1 MAFHII
7 GDADT
12 VLGYRFAGVTG
23 DAVSTVEEARSAFQK
38 AIAGGQGILLIT
50 EQVENMLD
58 AEVKAHRLAT
68 CPPFLA
74 VVPGVWGTTG
84 KRRSLQSLISE
95 AVGIK
100 IVETKPQDNM

>member
-1 MAFHII
+1 MAYHII

-23 DAVSTVEEARSAFQK
+23 DAVSTPEEARAAFQK
-38 AIAGGQGILLIT
+38 AIADGQGILLIT
-50 EQVENMLD
+50 EQVEGMIEP
-58 AEVKAHRLAT
+58 EVKAHRLAT

-74 VVPGVWGTTG
+74 VVPGLWGASG

-100 IVETKPQDNM
+100 IVETKPQDNV